1 MKKIISFCLAII
13 ALSITIPTLSRAADF
28 PTKPMQLIVPY
39 PPGAGTDI
47 TARVLAPK
55 LSKLLGQQVVVV
67 NKTGGGGAIGMQ
79 AVAAAEPDGH
89 TLLCTPA
96 GIIIIPLTTSNVPFT
111 LANFTPINLA
121 TSIPIVI
128 VVRKDSP
135 IQNVGDLIKF
145 AKKDPGKLTFASA
158 GKGTMVHLVG
168 EMFKNASGADLTH
181 VPMAGQAG
189 SVTAVL
195 GGHVDLGFIELS
207 PVQSHLEA
215 GEMRGLAAMG
225 SKRMTDFPN
234 IPTIVELGFPTS
246 QSVTWYGIFA
256 PAKTP
261 PPISK
266 KLSDALEQTLKNPE
280 VVSALEKAKINIENL
295 SQQEFGGFI
304 EKEMKKWSDVVKS
317 TSKHK

>member
-1 MKKIISFCLAII
+1 MKKLSFCFAVM
-13 ALSITIPTLSRAADF
+13 ALSIVIPTFSQAADF
-28 PTKPMQLIVPY
+28 PTKPIQLVVPY

-47 TARVLAPK
+47 TARGLAPK
-55 LSKLLGQQVVVV
+55 LSKILGQQVVVV
-67 NKTGGGGAIGMQ
+67 NKTGGGGAIGIQ

-96 GIIIIPLTTSNVPFT
+96 GIIIIPLTTPNVPFT
-111 LANFTPINLA
+111 IQNFTPLNLA
-121 TSIPIVI
+121 TSIPIMI
-128 VVRKDSP
+128 VVKKDSP
-135 IQNVGDLIKF
+135 IKNIEEIIKR
-145 AKKDPGKLTFASA
+145 ARKDPGKLTFASA

-168 EMFKNASGADLTH
+168 EMFKNASGADITH

-207 PVQSHLEA
+207 PIQGHLEA
-215 GEMRGLAAMG
+215 GEMIGLATMG
-225 SKRMTDFPN
+225 SKRMTDLSN

-261 PPISK
+261 PSISNR
-266 KLSDALEQTLKNPE
+266 LSDAFEQALKDPD
-280 VVSALEKAKINIENL
+280 VISALKKAKITIENL
-295 SQQEFGGFI
+295 NKQEFSGFLQR
-304 EKEMKKWSDVVKS
+304 EMKKWTDVVEGVK
-317 TSKHK
+317 TKR